1 MTSTGCMSS
10 TSGPDP
16 LTLSWMATPVEI
28 GRPPGTGSCGG
39 QCDLYRATSGP
50 RSIGRLQTL
59 RLDRWWLRPLEAAL
73 YLGGISTYATWAALQ
88 TKYYAT
94 GSYISPLYS
103 PCIASSCGT
112 HATIAFIG
120 GWWRWSPALLVVAV
134 PVGVRATCY
143 YYRKLYYRSFWLS
156 PPVCAVVDPHQT
168 YSGESRFPLVLQNAH
183 RYFWMLSILVAIMLT
198 ADSVMAFPATGRDR
212 PGTRYGA
219 PHLQCCCLL
228 GLCSLV
234 PRIPPSCRGRTA
246 QLFRQPDAS
255 PRMESRFRT
264 QSASRVVCLGQSAAC
279 RDHRWLCQARGVG
292 VDCRSTLGA
301 HALVEFPRCRSRS
314 PCHP

>member
-112 HATIAFIG
+112 HATIALIG
-120 GWWRWSPALLVVAV
+120 GWWRWSPALLVVAA

-156 PPVCAVVDPHQT
+156 PPACAVVDPHQT

-198 ADSVMAFPATGRDR
+198 ADSVMAFRQ
-212 PGTRYGA
+212 PGGIGLGLGTALLTCNAVAFWAYVLSCHAFRHLVGGGLRSFSGNRMRHRVWRVASALNRRHGLFALVSLPLVVITDGYVRLVASGSIA
-219 PHLQCCCLL
+219 DPHLVL
-228 GLCSLV
+228 
-234 PRIPPSCRGRTA
+234 
-246 QLFRQPDAS
+246 
-255 PRMESRFRT
+255 M
-264 QSASRVVCLGQSAAC
+264 
-279 RDHRWLCQARGVG
+279 H
-292 VDCRSTLGA
+292 
-301 HALVEFPRCRSRS
+301 
-314 PCHP
+314 